1 MKKKMQRGF
10 TCIELA
16 LAGAILGG
24 IVAAL
29 LPAVQ

>member
-1 MKKKMQRGF
+1 MKRMTQRGF
-10 TCIELA
+10 TMIELA
-16 LAGAILGG
+16 LAGAVLGG

>member
-1 MKKKMQRGF
+1 MKHIKQRGF
-10 TCIELA
+10 TMIELA

-24 IVAAL
+24 VIAAL

>member
-1 MKKKMQRGF
+1 MKQTKQRGF
-10 TCIELA
+10 TMIELA

>member
-1 MKKKMQRGF
+1 MKSIKQRGF